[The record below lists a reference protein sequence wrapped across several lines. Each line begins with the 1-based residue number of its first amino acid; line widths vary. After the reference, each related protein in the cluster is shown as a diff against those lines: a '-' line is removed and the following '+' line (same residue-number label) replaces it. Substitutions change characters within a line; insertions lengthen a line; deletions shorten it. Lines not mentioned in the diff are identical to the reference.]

1 MHRNIPS
8 LNKFHTLVFDFD
20 GVFTDNKVYVN
31 QEGLESI
38 ACNRSDGLGLDI
50 LRKFIKKQNLNI
62 DIFILST
69 EKNNVVISRAQKLK
83 LKCFHGIDNKLT
95 FLKDYIFEKNKN
107 LDLKDGL
114 LYLGNDLNDLKIM
127 EFSSFSVAPL
137 DAHPI
142 IKKIADHTLSKK
154 GGHGCV
160 RELIEKLIKLDE
172 EIYRELD

>member
-1 MHRNIPS
+1 
-8 LNKFHTLVFDFD
+8 
-20 GVFTDNKVYVN
+20 
-31 QEGLESI
+31 
-38 ACNRSDGLGLDI
+38 
-50 LRKFIKKQNLNI
+50 
-62 DIFILST
+62 
-69 EKNNVVISRAQKLK
+69 
-83 LKCFHGIDNKLT
+83 
-95 FLKDYIFEKNKN
+95 
-107 LDLKDGL
+107 
-114 LYLGNDLNDLKIM
+114 M